1 MLPLPVTIVA
11 LEGVNLE
18 LLEPSGSSQIKELV
32 LDPFSKTMIEFTIK
46 CNIIPPSIGGVLG
59 EFNQIFV
66 DVVVFLHFEGME
78 GMFQCLGKV
87 RLSE

>member
-1 MLPLPVTIVA
+1 MLPLPVSIVT

-18 LLEPSGSSQIKELV
+18 LLEHLGSFQLKELV
-32 LDPFSKTMIEFTIK
+32 LDSFSKTTIEFTIK
-46 CNIIPPSIGGVLG
+46 CNVVPPSIGGMLG